1 MAEERLKRRIIT
13 PECMLSYPHLYE
25 PTQFDEKAAFKYST
39 AAVFLPGTDI
49 TEMQRAVIEVGKA
62 RWPDY
67 VEGVKSGKYHFPF
80 HGGEKATEK
89 GYPEGSVF
97 FNASS
102 DAPPGVVTLI
112 PDPETG
118 KPMFADPKQV
128 YPGVIARL
136 SVTFY
141 TFPAG
146 ERKGN
151 RGVGV
156 GLNNVQII
164 RDGERLDG
172 RMNPTDEFSADPN
185 AVADLSDLEPVET
198 PAGADDDGDDDLLS
212 DLM

>member
-1 MAEERLKRRIIT
+1 MADERLKIRMIT
-13 PECMLSYPHLYE
+13 PEGMLSYPHLFE
-25 PTQFDEKAAFKYST
+25 PTQYDEKAPMKHST
-39 AAVFLPGTDI
+39 VFVFMPGTKL
-49 TEMQRAVIEVGKA
+49 TEIKKAVIEVGKA
-62 RWPDY
+62 RWSDY
-67 VEGVKSGKYHFPF
+67 VEGVKSGKYHFPL

-102 DAPPGVVTLI
+102 DGAPGVVTLV

-146 ERKGN
+146 EKKGN

-172 RMNPTDEFSADPN
+172 RVSPVDEFDADPN
-185 AVADLSDLEPVET
+185 AVADLSDLEPTV
-198 PAGADDDGDDDLLS
+198 GAIEDAEDDDLLA
-212 DLM
+212 DFM